1 MTMGRE
7 DVVSDAD
14 VLMTLCLRLYVG
26 GMRRVVSERL
36 QEHFGQEWW
45 QRGVLSV
52 VDKERR
58 QHLKDDTRLNPQR
71 DPSTSLDA
79 AHFPLITN
87 AHVDQ
92 VFPNAF
98 VNRFEAIDRMW
109 NVVHVRNQWAH
120 QQGVPFPRALRAAG
134 CMKDVLLELKCPEA
148 LEIEKLIK
156 DYAIEPMAVAE
167 ERAMYN
173 VETPIDADDLPDVR
187 EALSASGALW
197 RELRGYL
204 QVETQVDMPEDQ
216 ERGDATVTV
225 RVYNSA
231 TSNREAPEVHFRG
244 IAIQAVGGNARRR
257 GDGEISELGP
267 GDTGEVQF
275 TFPARQILGV
285 TFDITG
291 EVDTERY
298 FRFSTRVGL
307 PSEVV
312 EPIQREFIAWL
323 DAMELKVFVEGVEAD
338 VTGFHEEMPMNE
350 LRSRRI
356 ALKRR
361 AEELQEK
368 RENLDRLYRHFRL
381 RGGSTLADR
390 TKELASDMIEFAER
404 LKELDDAMGETDMV
418 KIKAAVRG
426 VQEVHLALLRVEA
439 VVRNTTGG

>member
-1 MTMGRE
+1 MGKE

-58 QHLKDDTRLNPQR
+58 QHLKDDARLNPQR
-71 DPSTSLDA
+71 DPSASLDA
-79 AHFPLITN
+79 AHFPLIIN

-134 CMKDVLLELKCPEA
+134 WMKDVLLELKCPEA

-156 DYAIEPMAVAE
+156 DYAIQPMGVAE
-167 ERAMYN
+167 EQAMYN

-187 EALSASGALW
+187 ETLSTPGMLW

-204 QVETQVDMPEDQ
+204 QVETEVNMPEDQ
-216 ERGDATVTV
+216 GKGAATVTV

-231 TSNREAPEVHFRG
+231 PSNREAPEIHFRG
-244 IAIQAVGGNARRR
+244 IAIQAVGGDARRR
-257 GDGEISELGP
+257 GDGEISGLGP
-267 GDTGEVQF
+267 GDTGEVQY
-275 TFPARQILGV
+275 TFPARQLLGV

-298 FRFSTRVGL
+298 FRFSTGVGL
-307 PSEVV
+307 PREILA
-312 EPIQREFIAWL
+312 PIQREFIAWL

-338 VTGFHEEMPMNE
+338 VTGFHEEMPINE

-368 RENLDRLYRHFRL
+368 RGDLDKLYSHFRL

-390 TKELASDMIEFAER
+390 IKELARDMIEFAER
-404 LKELDDAMGETDMV
+404 LKELDDAMGETDMA
-418 KIKAAVRG
+418 KIESAVQG
-426 VQEVHLALLRVEA
+426 IQEVHLALLRVEA
-439 VVRNTTGG
+439 VVRGATGA

>member
-1 MTMGRE
+1 M
-7 DVVSDAD
+7 VSDAD

-36 QEHFGQEWW
+36 QEVFGQEWW
-45 QRGVLSV
+45 QRGVLGV

-58 QHLKDDTRLNPQR
+58 QHLKEETRRYPQR
-71 DPSTSLDA
+71 DPSASLDVA
-79 AHFPLITN
+79 YFPPIIN
-87 AHVDQ
+87 ANVDQ
-92 VFPNAF
+92 IFPNAF
-98 VNRFEAIDRMW
+98 VNRFDAIAQMW
-109 NVVHVRNQWAH
+109 NIVHVRNLWAH
-120 QQGVPFPRALRAAG
+120 QHDVSFPLALRAAG
-134 CMKDVLLELKCPEA
+134 LMKDVLLELKCPKA

-156 DYAIEPMAVAE
+156 EYAIQPMAVAE
-167 ERAMYN
+167 EQAVYN

-187 EALSASGALW
+187 ETLSTPGMLW

-204 QVETQVDMPEDQ
+204 QVETEVAMPEDQ

-231 TSNREAPEVHFRG
+231 PSNREAPEVHFRG

-257 GDGEISELGP
+257 GEGEISELGL

-275 TFPARQILGV
+275 TFPARQVLGV

-298 FRFSTRVGL
+298 FRFSTGVGL
-307 PSEVV
+307 PRDVV
-312 EPIQREFIAWL
+312 APIQREFIAWL

-338 VTGFHEEMPMNE
+338 VTGFHEEMPINE

-368 RENLDRLYRHFRL
+368 QENLEKLYSHFRL
-381 RGGSTLADR
+381 RGGSAVADR
-390 TKELASDMIEFAER
+390 IKELASDMVEFAER
-404 LKELDDAMGETDMV
+404 LKELDDAMGETDMA
-418 KIKAAVRG
+418 KIESAVQG
-426 VQEVHLALLRVEA
+426 IQEVHLALLRVEA
-439 VVRNTTGG
+439 VVRGATGA

>member
-1 MTMGRE
+1 M
-7 DVVSDAD
+7 
-14 VLMTLCLRLYVG
+14 
-26 GMRRVVSERL
+26 
-36 QEHFGQEWW
+36 
-45 QRGVLSV
+45 
-52 VDKERR
+52 
-58 QHLKDDTRLNPQR
+58 
-71 DPSTSLDA
+71 
-79 AHFPLITN
+79 
-87 AHVDQ
+87 
-92 VFPNAF
+92 
-98 VNRFEAIDRMW
+98 
-109 NVVHVRNQWAH
+109 
-120 QQGVPFPRALRAAG
+120 
-134 CMKDVLLELKCPEA
+134 
-148 LEIEKLIK
+148 
-156 DYAIEPMAVAE
+156 
-167 ERAMYN
+167 
-173 VETPIDADDLPDVR
+173 
-187 EALSASGALW
+187 
-197 RELRGYL
+197 
-204 QVETQVDMPEDQ
+204 
-216 ERGDATVTV
+216 
-225 RVYNSA
+225 
-231 TSNREAPEVHFRG
+231 
-244 IAIQAVGGNARRR
+244 
-257 GDGEISELGP
+257 LGP

-298 FRFSTRVGL
+298 FRFLTGVGL

>member
-1 MTMGRE
+1 M
-7 DVVSDAD
+7 SDAD

-71 DPSTSLDA
+71 DPSASLDA
-79 AHFPLITN
+79 AHFPLIIN

-134 CMKDVLLELKCPEA
+134 WMKDVLLELKCPEA

-167 ERAMYN
+167 EQAMYN

-187 EALSASGALW
+187 EALSTPGALW

-216 ERGDATVTV
+216 DKGRCNRHRPCVSARPATGK
-225 RVYNSA
+225 R
-231 TSNREAPEVHFRG
+231 
-244 IAIQAVGGNARRR
+244 
-257 GDGEISELGP
+257 
-267 GDTGEVQF
+267 
-275 TFPARQILGV
+275 
-285 TFDITG
+285 
-291 EVDTERY
+291 
-298 FRFSTRVGL
+298 
-307 PSEVV
+307 
-312 EPIQREFIAWL
+312 
-323 DAMELKVFVEGVEAD
+323 
-338 VTGFHEEMPMNE
+338 
-350 LRSRRI
+350 LRSI
-356 ALKRR
+356 SGVSPSKLWAVMLA
-361 AEELQEK
+361 AE
-368 RENLDRLYRHFRL
+368 
-381 RGGSTLADR
+381 G
-390 TKELASDMIEFAER
+390 
-404 LKELDDAMGETDMV
+404 MG
-418 KIKAAVRG
+418 RF
-426 VQEVHLALLRVEA
+426 LC
-439 VVRNTTGG
+439 

>member
-1 MTMGRE
+1 M
-7 DVVSDAD
+7 SDAD

-52 VDKERR
+52 VDKERQ
-58 QHLKDDTRLNPQR
+58 QHLKDDIRLNSQR

-120 QQGVPFPRALRAAG
+120 QQGVPFPRVLRAAG
-134 CMKDVLLELKCPEA
+134 WMKDVLLELKCPEA

-167 ERAMYN
+167 EQTMYN

-187 EALSASGALW
+187 ETLSTLGMLW
-197 RELRGYL
+197 HELRGYL
-204 QVETQVDMPEDQ
+204 QVETEVAMPEDQ

-231 TSNREAPEVHFRG
+231 PSNREAPEVHFRG

-257 GDGEISELGP
+257 GEEEISELGP

-275 TFPARQILGV
+275 AFPARQILAV

-298 FRFSTRVGL
+298 FRFTTNAGL
-307 PSEVV
+307 PEEVV
-312 EPIQREFIAWL
+312 EPIRKELHAWL
-323 DAMELKVFVEGVEAD
+323 DKMDLKAFVEGVEAD
-338 VTGFHEEMPMNE
+338 VSGFHEEMPMNE
-350 LRSRRI
+350 LRSRRV
-356 ALKRR
+356 ALKLH
-361 AEELQEK
+361 AEELKAK
-368 RENLDRLYRHFRL
+368 RQDLDKLYSHFKL
-381 RGGSTLADR
+381 RGGSMLADR
-390 TKELASDMIEFAER
+390 IKELASDMNDSTER
-404 LKELDDAMGETDMV
+404 FKELDEAMGETEME
-418 KIKAAVRG
+418 KIEDAVRG
-426 VQEVHLALLRVEA
+426 VQEVHLALLRLEA
-439 VVRNTTGG
+439 AIRGAVGA